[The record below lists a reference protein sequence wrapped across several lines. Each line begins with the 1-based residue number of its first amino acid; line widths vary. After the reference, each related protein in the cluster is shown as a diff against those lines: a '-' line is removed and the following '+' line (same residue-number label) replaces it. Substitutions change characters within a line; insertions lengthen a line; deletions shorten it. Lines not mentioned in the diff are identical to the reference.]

1 MSNRKKRVVQLAISI
16 TFVALGV
23 LGFWALTAS
32 KPEMERRKPPVPVP
46 MVRTMA
52 VKTGPQKVYIQGEG
66 TVGPLREIN
75 LVPQV
80 GGKVVYASPSMVNGG
95 VFRKDDLLLRIDPV
109 DYQLAVTLARAKVKD
124 AESRLQV
131 AEEEAAAARDEWR
144 LLYEGS
150 SKENSKPPPLVA
162 KEPQLAAA
170 KAELE
175 ADEADLRKALL
186 NLERTELKAPFNGRV
201 GEENVDIGQYVS
213 AGQSLGSLYST
224 EAAEIVVPLEGE
236 ALFWFDV
243 PGFTSRDGRGAAALI
258 KADVAGRELN
268 WTGKVVRTE
277 GKLDE
282 RTRMINVVVRVE
294 QPYAKKP
301 PLVFGLFVEVK
312 IEGRMIPN
320 GAVIPRAGLHQG
332 DIVWIVGEDSRLQ
345 FRQVEVGR
353 IQGDEVIITG
363 GLEDGE
369 RLVIT
374 PLKAV
379 TDGMTVRVVGEGQ
392 GAGKESPVVS
402 SKGA

>member
-379 TDGMTVRVVGEGQ
+379 TDGMTVRVVGEEQ

>member
-353 IQGDEVIITG
+353 IQGDEVVITG

-379 TDGMTVRVVGEGQ
+379 TDGMTVRVVGEEQ
-392 GAGKESPVVS
+392 GTGKESPVVS

>member
-258 KADVAGRELN
+258 KADVAGRELS

-353 IQGDEVIITG
+353 IQGDEVVITG

-379 TDGMTVRVVGEGQ
+379 TDGMTVRVVGEEQ
-392 GAGKESPVVS
+392 GTGKESPVVS